1 MNKEAIQFYD
11 HNNLPMIRAEGYEGA
26 GDGMA
31 GQVSDWF
38 PKPRTMDA
46 ALLPSLDIGNAR
58 SEDIV
63 RNNAFASNAVQLHI
77 DNIVGDLFRLSYK
90 PNWKRLGVREEE
102 MRAFARD
109 VEAIWTEISEDPGCY
124 LDAERKRT
132 FTMMIREGVGTHT
145 RVGEIMRVPIWGNS
159 FDSPIRTSIK
169 TINPQR
175 VCNPNGAMDTATL
188 KGGIEQNRNGAALA
202 YHLRNASEFGL
213 GSGLGYQWER
223 IPRFTK
229 WGRLKF
235 IHIFE
240 PMGEGQTRGANQ
252 FLSVLEQMQILP
264 KMQKTKLQNAVINA
278 MYAATIESDL
288 DSKEVF
294 EMMGGSS
301 KSKTLENYL
310 TKQME
315 YYDAVKLKLGGV
327 TIPHLL
333 PNTKLNM
340 QTSNNV
346 DNGYVDLE
354 SSILRWLAA
363 GTNTSYEE
371 LSRDYKQSSY
381 SSARAS
387 MLVSWRYFKGRRKII
402 AARDATQ
409 IFRLVFEDLV
419 HSGQIKLPRG
429 ATMDLYEGLAPWTN
443 CSWIGTGRM
452 AIDGVKEVKES
463 ILRIEAGL
471 STYEK
476 ELANMG
482 EDYQEIF
489 AQQVREAEERQK
501 AGLTSPSW
509 VQVDTFAP
517 SDQTQG
523 A

>member
-1 MNKEAIQFYD
+1 MSQPAIQFYD
-11 HNNLPMIRAEGYEGA
+11 HNNRPIASAGGYEGA

-31 GQVSDWF
+31 GQVRNWA
-38 PKPRTMDA
+38 PTPRTVDA
-46 ALLPSLDIGNAR
+46 ALLPSLDLGNAR
-58 SEDIV
+58 AEDVV

-90 PNWKRLGVREEE
+90 PNWKRLGISEDEA
-102 MRAFARD
+102 RAFARD
-109 VEAIWTEISEDPGCY
+109 VEALWVEHSEDPGCF

-145 RVGEIMRVPIWGNS
+145 RLGEIMRVPIWTNS
-159 FDSPIRTSIK
+159 FDSPIRTAIK

-175 VCNPNGAMDTATL
+175 VSNPNGTVDTTRI
-188 KGGIEQNRNGAALA
+188 KGGVEQNRHGAALA
-202 YHLRNASEFGL
+202 YHLRNASEYGL
-213 GSGLGYQWER
+213 GDGLGYKWER
-223 IPRFTK
+223 IPRFTR
-229 WGRLKF
+229 WGRPRF

-264 KMQKTKLQNAVINA
+264 KMQKTKLQNAVVNA
-278 MYAATIESDL
+278 MFAATIESDL
-288 DSKEVF
+288 ESKDVF
-294 EMMGGSS
+294 EMLGGKDNKQLLNFLS
-301 KSKTLENYL
+301 KQVDYHDN
-310 TKQME
+310 
-315 YYDAVKLKLGGV
+315 VNLKLGGV
-327 TIPHLL
+327 SVPHLL
-333 PNTKLNM
+333 PSEKLNLH
-340 QTSNNV
+340 TSGNV
-346 DNGYVDLE
+346 DNGYVELE

-402 AARDATQ
+402 ASRDATM
-409 IFRLVFEDLV
+409 IFRLWFEEVVLN
-419 HSGQIKLPRG
+419 GMIRLPRG
-429 ATMDLYEGLAPWTN
+429 AKLDLYDGLAAWTN
-443 CSWIGTGRM
+443 CAWIGTGRM
-452 AIDGVKEVKES
+452 AIDGVKEVKEA

-489 AQQVREAEERQK
+489 AQQVRETKERAD
-501 AGLTSPSW
+501 AGLPLPSW
-509 VQVDTFAP
+509 AKAEAFAP
-517 SDQTQG
+517 PEQPKE

>member
-1 MNKEAIQFYD
+1 MSQPAIQFYD
-11 HNNLPMIRAEGYEGA
+11 HNGQPMATSGGYEGA

-31 GQVSDWF
+31 GQIRDWS
-38 PKPRTMDA
+38 PPARTMDA
-46 ALLPSLDIGNAR
+46 ALLPSLDLGNAR
-58 SEDIV
+58 AEDVV

-77 DNIVGDLFRLSYK
+77 DNIVGELFRLSYK
-90 PNWKRLGVREEE
+90 PNWKRLGIREEE
-102 MRAFARD
+102 ARAFARD
-109 VEAIWTEISEDPGCY
+109 VEALWSEISEDPGCY

-145 RVGEIMRVPIWGNS
+145 RLGEIMRVPIWTNS
-159 FDSPIRTSIK
+159 FDSPIRTAIK

-175 VCNPNGAMDTATL
+175 VSNPNGMMDTTRI
-188 KGGIEQNRNGAALA
+188 KGGVEQNRHGAALA
-202 YHLRNASEFGL
+202 YHLRNASEYGL
-213 GSGLGYQWER
+213 GDGLGYKWER
-223 IPRFTK
+223 IPRFTR
-229 WGRLKF
+229 WGRPRF

-264 KMQKTKLQNAVINA
+264 KMQKTKLQNAIVNA

-288 DSKEVF
+288 DSKDVF
-294 EMMGGSS
+294 EMLGGKNDKQLVDFLS
-301 KSKTLENYL
+301 
-310 TKQME
+310 KQMD
-315 YYDAVKLKLGGV
+315 YHDNVNLKLGGV
-327 TIPHLL
+327 KVPHLL
-333 PNTKLNM
+333 PSEELKLH
-340 QTSNNV
+340 TSGNV

-402 AARDATQ
+402 AARDATM
-409 IFRLVFEDLV
+409 IFRLVFEELV

-429 ATMDLYEGLAPWTN
+429 ASMDLYDGLAAWTN

-452 AIDGVKEVKES
+452 AIDGVKEVKEA

-489 AQQVREAEERQK
+489 AQQVRETQERRD
-501 AGLTSPSW
+501 AGLPPPSW
-509 VQVDTFAP
+509 AQVEAFAP
-517 SDQTQG
+517 TEQQET
-523 A
+523 